1 MIKNGIITDIN
12 SKYILKQVFSFLQLN
27 IYYKIIKYNK
37 KLQQRLNINLE
48 DSLFNYNYSFS
59 IKTKSEIESDIME
72 MKKKLIS
79 IPPKNFVMHYASFSF
94 KFCLKYSYPF
104 EINLNEKDKEFIF
117 LIKYKGFKIDYYPIY
132 FNANSL
138 TYIDKIKIIENN
150 E

>member
-12 SKYILKQVFSFLQLN
+12 SKYILRQVFSFLQLN

-37 KLQQRLNINLE
+37 KLQQRLNINIE
-48 DSLFNYNYSFS
+48 DSIFNYNYSFS

-79 IPPKNFVMHYASFSF
+79 IPSKDFIMHYASFPF

-104 EINLNEKDKEFIF
+104 EINLNEIDKEFLF
-117 LIKYKGFKIDYYPIY
+117 LIKYKGFKIDY
-132 FNANSL
+132 
-138 TYIDKIKIIENN
+138 
-150 E
+150 